1 MTDDNLTVDDL
12 LHRPNDYL
20 REEYGEF
27 GESVIPQVRTH
38 DRITALLATLDQQ
51 DTRETYD
58 LEDSLWNE
66 LQTVKSRIV
75 DDLQGAI
82 EDEYHG
88 IDTDEIIE
96 HLETIH
102 VESQAIHD
110 FLHSHEQEISDYGWP
125 RPNPLTKATESE
137 ALSEDL
143 IHALE
148 DDPDGTTVESFVR
161 AVEAQS
167 FTTYQT
173 ESGHNLI
180 STSGKHDFDIVV
192 EPDGAYNA
200 DEIHDSIEDALA
212 DELGLTVRRLKPCNE
227 DSVVHVGVADDHPL
241 FQ

>member
-1 MTDDNLTVDDL
+1 MTESPTPQQMQSLSTIRSSLNQLQNTTDDEVGDMIS
-12 LHRPNDYL
+12 
-20 REEYGEF
+20 EIME
-27 GESVIPQVRTH
+27 QV
-38 DRITALLATLDQQ
+38 
-51 DTRETYD
+51 ED
-58 LEDSLWNE
+58 LEDE
-66 LQTVKSRIV
+66 MQTNPL
-75 DDLQGAI
+75 DD
-82 EDEYHG
+82 D
-88 IDTDEIIE
+88 DRSEIIE

-110 FLHSHEQEISDYGWP
+110 FLHSHDKLIGEYGWP
-125 RPNPLTKATESE
+125 RPNPISKATQTEVI
-137 ALSEDL
+137 SEDL
-143 IHALE
+143 IQALE
-148 DDPDGTTVESFVR
+148 DDPDGTTVSSFVK

-173 ESGHNLI
+173 ESGHKLI